1 MVACPCNHQPQDIAR
16 IMYSIGKQRN
26 GMRGYAVE
34 YLYGD
39 QAGIESSRNRED
51 GAKIFAR
58 VSVTVVMPAMMVAV
72 IHARDIGDGA
82 AVILSLPCLFKAGK
96 GIEPAPWSK

>member
-1 MVACPCNHQPQDIAR
+1 MG
-16 IMYSIGKQRN
+16 SIGKQCNR
-26 GMRGYAVE
+26 MRGYSVE
-34 YLYGD
+34 DLYSD
-39 QAGIESSRNRED
+39 QSGIESSRNRED

-58 VSVTVVMPAMMVAV
+58 VSMTAVMPAMMVAV

-96 GIEPAPWSK
+96 GIEPSPWSK